1 MKLPPLWPAFWHL
14 VLVKMCAHQ
23 AAAGCGGVTFMG
35 DLHVMISE
43 LEEAGKS
50 KVRTHHSGYLQGK
63 RWNKGQRR
71 KSTGKVIQKQVVGSC
86 GREHEGGWRATLPA

>member
-1 MKLPPLWPAFWHL
+1 
-14 VLVKMCAHQ
+14 
-23 AAAGCGGVTFMG
+23 MG
-35 DLHVMISE
+35 DLHVMKSE
-43 LEEAGKS
+43 LEEAGER

-71 KSTGKVIQKQVVGSC
+71 KSTGQVIQKQVMGSG